1 MYACTE
7 FHSLRLVSS
16 MFAFQSKNEQM
27 IQIDSSVLTD
37 IFRFAN
43 KRKIYLMPDVYQ
55 VVGKALV

>member
-1 MYACTE
+1 
-7 FHSLRLVSS
+7 